1 MPRSFTE
8 AERSK
13 LLDRIKSAAKELL
26 TVYGARKT
34 TIEMI
39 VKKAVIPKGT
49 FYLFYASKELLLWD
63 VINDYHKTISK
74 VLKDAVENTKDIDA
88 QRFSEILFEI
98 FITVSKSFY
107 PALMIEGEMEA
118 IIRKLPD
125 DLVKDHHNDDAD
137 MLTELASILP
147 ADSPVFSNRKKVEA
161 VSGALRILFF
171 SLLHR
176 REIGETLYDQSLK
189 ILLNG
194 VALELFEPA
203 YKGSEI

>member
-8 AERSK
+8 SECSK
-13 LLDRIKSAAKELL
+13 LLDRLKSATKELL
-26 TVYGARKT
+26 TIYGARKT

-49 FYLFYASKELLLWD
+49 FYLFYASKELLFWD
-63 VINDYHKTISK
+63 VINDYHKDISK
-74 VLKDAVENTKDIDA
+74 VLKDAVENTRDIDA
-88 QRFSEILFEI
+88 QRFAEILFEI

-107 PALMIEGEMEA
+107 PSLMIEGEMEA

-137 MLTELASILP
+137 MLTELSSILP
-147 ADSPVFSNRKKVEA
+147 SDSPVFSDRKKVEA
-161 VSGALRILFF
+161 VSGALRIIFF

-189 ILLNG
+189 ILLKG

-203 YKGSEI
+203 YKGREV

>member
-49 FYLFYASKELLLWD
+49 FYLFYASKELLFWD

-147 ADSPVFSNRKKVEA
+147 SDSPVFSNRKKVEA

>member
-8 AERSK
+8 SERSK
-13 LLDRIKSAAKELL
+13 LIHRLKTAAKELL
-26 TVYGARKT
+26 TIYGARKT

-49 FYLFYASKELLLWD
+49 FYLFYSSKELLFWD
-63 VINDYHKTISK
+63 VINEYHKDISK
-74 VLKDAVENTKDIDA
+74 VLKDALENTRNIDA
-88 QRFSEILFEI
+88 DRFAEILFQI
-98 FITVSKSFY
+98 FITVSASFY
-107 PALMIEGEMEA
+107 PNLMVEGEMES

-147 ADSPVFSNRKKVEA
+147 SDSPVFSDRKKVEA
-161 VSGALRILFF
+161 ASGALRILFF

-176 REIGETLYDQSLK
+176 REIGETLYDHSLR
-189 ILLNG
+189 ILLRG
-194 VALELFEPA
+194 VANELFEPS
-203 YKGSEI
+203 YKGSEV

>member
-147 ADSPVFSNRKKVEA
+147 ADSPVFSNRKKVQA

-176 REIGETLYDQSLK
+176 REIGETLYDHSLK

>member
-1 MPRSFTE
+1 MPKSFTNE
-8 AERSK
+8 QRSK
-13 LLDRIKSAAKELL
+13 IVMKLKSSASELMS
-26 TVYGARKT
+26 VYGVRKT
-34 TIEMI
+34 TVDMI
-39 VKKAVIPKGT
+39 VQKALIPKGS
-49 FYLFYASKELLLWD
+49 FYLFYPSKELLFWD

-147 ADSPVFSNRKKVEA
+147 SDSPVFSNRKKVEA

-176 REIGETLYDQSLK
+176 REIGEILYDHSLK